1 MLEVLMNESLNDID
15 NEFSFTLKQS
25 NRKHDE
31 VFIRKTYIKKLI
43 KIQIFQYLNLYGF
56 SQTKILVNGISFDD
70 TLKQFC

>member
-31 VFIRKTYIKKLI
+31 VFIRKTYIKKI
-43 KIQIFQYLNLYGF
+43 N
-56 SQTKILVNGISFDD
+56 
-70 TLKQFC
+70 